1 MKLISFNKNQVAVN
15 FNKNELYIIQAIM
28 GEIYSEVCV
37 DLGGRRIIKKIE
49 KDEVLLL
56 DKQLKELYDTLNKL

>member
-37 DLGGRRIIKKIE
+37 DHRDFEIIHGIE